1 MSARLLIDVW
11 HDVADPWSRIGINR
25 LARGIDLACAARRS
39 SSRAGHDFAGVG
51 HGEAHGSASDAAFD
65 FPEVVVEV
73 HSFLSPGSPLPEAN
87 AEAIAAVA
95 ASEEIPVAKERLLRP
110 PSQSLRRLAHRI
122 VHAVREGA
130 EDPADGARRA
140 LEAAIRLDDWFLGFD
155 NVSDSGTPADS
166 LAQAAAQ
173 PGSELRLGKGVQTGK
188 LAQADDAPP
197 NGRGQADQSALDA
210 DQGLFLRGPI
220 EPSLRG
226 PIEPSLR
233 DPIEPS
239 PRMLGRIAGLAPS
252 DLPTLERRL
261 ELGEWEAAVDRDIAD
276 AKRLRIRG
284 LPLTVVG
291 ARVMLVG
298 AQSPKVFAEAI
309 LEAAAALGE
318 GEQPPQARRFAL

>member
-11 HDVADPWSRIGINR
+11 HDVADPWSRIGLDR
-25 LARGIDLACAARRS
+25 LARGIDLARAARRS
-39 SSRAGHDFAGVG
+39 FSRAGNDFAGAG
-51 HGEAHGSASDAAFD
+51 GRDEAHGSASDAAL
-65 FPEVVVEV
+65 PEVVVEV
-73 HSFLSPGSPLPEAN
+73 HSFLSSGSPLPEAN

-110 PSQSLRRLAHRI
+110 PSQPLRRLAHRI

-166 LAQAAAQ
+166 LAQAAVQ
-173 PGSELRLGKGVQTGK
+173 TGSEFRLGKGVETGK
-188 LAQADDAPP
+188 LAQANDAPP
-197 NGRGQADQSALDA
+197 NGRGQADQSVLDA
-210 DQGLFLRGPI
+210 DQGPFLRG
-220 EPSLRG
+220 
-226 PIEPSLR
+226 
-233 DPIEPS
+233 PIEPS

>member
-11 HDVADPWSRIGINR
+11 HDVADPWSRIGLDR
-25 LARGIDLACAARRS
+25 LARGIDLARAARRS
-39 SSRAGHDFAGVG
+39 FSHAGHDFADAGRD
-51 HGEAHGSASDAAFD
+51 EAHGSASDAAL
-65 FPEVVVEV
+65 PEVVVEV
-73 HSFLSPGSPLPEAN
+73 HSFLSSGSPLPEAN

-110 PSQSLRRLAHRI
+110 PSQPLRRLAHRI

-166 LAQAAAQ
+166 LAQAAVQ
-173 PGSELRLGKGVQTGK
+173 TGSEFRLGKGVETGK

-197 NGRGQADQSALDA
+197 NGRGQADQSVLDA
-210 DQGLFLRGPI
+210 NQGPFLRGPV
-220 EPSLRG
+220 
-226 PIEPSLR
+226 
-233 DPIEPS
+233 EPS

>member
-11 HDVADPWSRIGINR
+11 HDVADPWSRIGLNR
-25 LARGIDLACAARRS
+25 LLLGIDLARAARRS

-51 HGEAHGSASDAAFD
+51 HGEAHGSASDAAL
-65 FPEVVVEV
+65 PEVVVEV

-140 LEAAIRLDDWFLGFD
+140 LEAAIHLDDWFLGFD

-166 LAQAAAQ
+166 LAQAAVQ
-173 PGSELRLGKGVQTGK
+173 TGSEFRLGKGVETGK

-197 NGRGQADQSALDA
+197 NGRGQADQSVLDA
-210 DQGLFLRGPI
+210 DQSPFLRGPV
-220 EPSLRG
+220 
-226 PIEPSLR
+226 
-233 DPIEPS
+233 EPS

-298 AQSPKVFAEAI
+298 AQSPKAFAEVI

>member
-1 MSARLLIDVW
+1 MSVRLLIDVW
-11 HDVADPWSRIGINR
+11 HDVADPWSRIGLDR
-25 LARGIDLACAARRS
+25 LARGIDLARAARRS
-39 SSRAGHDFAGVG
+39 FSRAGHDFAGAG
-51 HGEAHGSASDAAFD
+51 RGEAHGSASDAAL
-65 FPEVVVEV
+65 PEVVVEV

-95 ASEEIPVAKERLLRP
+95 ASEEIPVAKERLLRS

-166 LAQAAAQ
+166 LAQAAVQ
-173 PGSELRLGKGVQTGK
+173 TGSEFRLGKGVETGK
-188 LAQADDAPP
+188 LAQADDASP
-197 NGRGQADQSALDA
+197 NGRGQADQSVLDA
-210 DQGLFLRGPI
+210 DQGPFLRGPV
-220 EPSLRG
+220 
-226 PIEPSLR
+226 
-233 DPIEPS
+233 EPS

-261 ELGEWEAAVDRDIAD
+261 ELGEWEAPVDRDIAD

>member
-11 HDVADPWSRIGINR
+11 HDVADPWSRIGLDR
-25 LARGIDLACAARRS
+25 LARGIDLARAARRS
-39 SSRAGHDFAGVG
+39 FSHAGHDFAGAG
-51 HGEAHGSASDAAFD
+51 RDEAHGSASDAAL
-65 FPEVVVEV
+65 PEVVVEV
-73 HSFLSPGSPLPEAN
+73 HSFLSSGSPLPEAN

-110 PSQSLRRLAHRI
+110 PSRPLRRLAHRI

-155 NVSDSGTPADS
+155 NVSGSGTPADS
-166 LAQAAAQ
+166 LAQAAVQ
-173 PGSELRLGKGVQTGK
+173 TGSEFRIGKGVETGK

-197 NGRGQADQSALDA
+197 NGRGQADQSVLDA
-210 DQGLFLRGPI
+210 DQGLLEKG
-220 EPSLRG
+220 
-226 PIEPSLR
+226 
-233 DPIEPS
+233 PIEPS

>member
-11 HDVADPWSRIGINR
+11 HDVADPWSRIGLDR
-25 LARGIDLACAARRS
+25 LARGIDLARAARRS
-39 SSRAGHDFAGVG
+39 FSRAGHDFAGAG
-51 HGEAHGSASDAAFD
+51 RDEAHGSASDAAL
-65 FPEVVVEV
+65 PEVVVEV
-73 HSFLSPGSPLPEAN
+73 HSFLSSGSPLPEAN

-110 PSQSLRRLAHRI
+110 PSQPLRRLAHRI

-166 LAQAAAQ
+166 LAQAAVQ
-173 PGSELRLGKGVQTGK
+173 TGSEFRLGKGVETGK

-197 NGRGQADQSALDA
+197 NGRGQADQSVLDA
-210 DQGLFLRGPI
+210 DQGPFLRG
-220 EPSLRG
+220 
-226 PIEPSLR
+226 
-233 DPIEPS
+233 PIEPS

>member
-1 MSARLLIDVW
+1 MSACLLIDVW
-11 HDVADPWSRIGINR
+11 HDVADPWSRIGLDR
-25 LARGIDLACAARRS
+25 LARGIDLARAARRS
-39 SSRAGHDFAGVG
+39 FSRAGHDFAGAG
-51 HGEAHGSASDAAFD
+51 RDEAHGSASDAAL
-65 FPEVVVEV
+65 PEVVVEV
-73 HSFLSPGSPLPEAN
+73 HSFLSSCSPLPEAN

-110 PSQSLRRLAHRI
+110 PSQPLRRLAHRI

-166 LAQAAAQ
+166 LAQAAVQ
-173 PGSELRLGKGVQTGK
+173 TGSEFRLGKGVETGK

-197 NGRGQADQSALDA
+197 NGRGQADQSVLDA
-210 DQGLFLRGPI
+210 DQGPFLRGPV
-220 EPSLRG
+220 
-226 PIEPSLR
+226 
-233 DPIEPS
+233 EPS

>member
-11 HDVADPWSRIGINR
+11 HDVADPWSRIGLDR
-25 LARGIDLACAARRS
+25 LARGIDLARAARRS
-39 SSRAGHDFAGVG
+39 FSRAGHDFAGAG
-51 HGEAHGSASDAAFD
+51 RDEAHGSASDAAL
-65 FPEVVVEV
+65 PEVVVEV
-73 HSFLSPGSPLPEAN
+73 HSFLSSGSPLPEAN

-110 PSQSLRRLAHRI
+110 PSQPLRRLAHRI

-155 NVSDSGTPADS
+155 NVSGSGTPADS
-166 LAQAAAQ
+166 LAQAAVQ
-173 PGSELRLGKGVQTGK
+173 TGSEFRIGKGVETGK

-197 NGRGQADQSALDA
+197 NGRGQADQSVLDA
-210 DQGLFLRGPI
+210 DQGPFLRGPV
-220 EPSLRG
+220 
-226 PIEPSLR
+226 EPSLR

-239 PRMLGRIAGLAPS
+239 PRMLGRIAGLAAS

>member
-11 HDVADPWSRIGINR
+11 HDVADPWSRIGLDR
-25 LARGIDLACAARRS
+25 LARGIDLARAARRS
-39 SSRAGHDFAGVG
+39 FSRAGHDFAGAG
-51 HGEAHGSASDAAFD
+51 GRDEAHGSASDPAL
-65 FPEVVVEV
+65 PEVVVEV
-73 HSFLSPGSPLPEAN
+73 HSFLSSGSPLPEAN

-110 PSQSLRRLAHRI
+110 SSQPLRRLAHRI

-166 LAQAAAQ
+166 LAQAAVQ
-173 PGSELRLGKGVQTGK
+173 TGSEFRLGKGVETGK

-197 NGRGQADQSALDA
+197 NGRGQADQSVLDA
-210 DQGLFLRGPI
+210 DQGPFLRGPV
-220 EPSLRG
+220 
-226 PIEPSLR
+226 
-233 DPIEPS
+233 EPS

>member
-11 HDVADPWSRIGINR
+11 HDVADPWSRIGLDR
-25 LARGIDLACAARRS
+25 LARGIDLARAARRS
-39 SSRAGHDFAGVG
+39 FSRAGHDFAGAG
-51 HGEAHGSASDAAFD
+51 RDEAHGSASDAAL
-65 FPEVVVEV
+65 PEVVVEV

-95 ASEEIPVAKERLLRP
+95 ASEEIPVAKERLLRS

-166 LAQAAAQ
+166 LAQAAVQ
-173 PGSELRLGKGVQTGK
+173 TGSEFRLGKGVQTGK

-210 DQGLFLRGPI
+210 DQGLFLRGPV
-220 EPSLRG
+220 
-226 PIEPSLR
+226 
-233 DPIEPS
+233 EPS

-298 AQSPKVFAEAI
+298 AQSPKAFAEAI
-309 LEAAAALGE
+309 LEAAAAISE
-318 GEQPPQARRFAL
+318 GEQPPQARHFAL

>member
-11 HDVADPWSRIGINR
+11 HDVADPWSRIGLDR
-25 LARGIDLACAARRS
+25 LARGIDLARAAQRS
-39 SSRAGHDFAGVG
+39 FSRAGHDFAGAG
-51 HGEAHGSASDAAFD
+51 RDEAHGSASDAAL
-65 FPEVVVEV
+65 PEVVVEV

-110 PSQSLRRLAHRI
+110 PSQPLRRLAHRI

-166 LAQAAAQ
+166 LAQAAVRT
-173 PGSELRLGKGVQTGK
+173 GSEFRLGKGVETGK

-197 NGRGQADQSALDA
+197 NGRGQADQSVLDA
-210 DQGLFLRGPI
+210 DQGPFLRGPV
-220 EPSLRG
+220 
-226 PIEPSLR
+226 
-233 DPIEPS
+233 EPS

>member
-11 HDVADPWSRIGINR
+11 HDVADPWSRIGLDR
-25 LARGIDLACAARRS
+25 LARGIDLARAARRS
-39 SSRAGHDFAGVG
+39 FSRAGNDFAGAG
-51 HGEAHGSASDAAFD
+51 GRDEAHGSASDAAL
-65 FPEVVVEV
+65 PEVVVEV
-73 HSFLSPGSPLPEAN
+73 HSFLSSGSPLPEAN

-110 PSQSLRRLAHRI
+110 PSQPLRRLAHRI

-166 LAQAAAQ
+166 LAQAAVRT
-173 PGSELRLGKGVQTGK
+173 GSEFRLGKGVETGK

-197 NGRGQADQSALDA
+197 NGRGQADQSVLDA
-210 DQGLFLRGPI
+210 DQGPFLRG
-220 EPSLRG
+220 
-226 PIEPSLR
+226 
-233 DPIEPS
+233 PIEPS

>member
-11 HDVADPWSRIGINR
+11 HDVADPWSRIGLDR
-25 LARGIDLACAARRS
+25 LARGIDLARAARRS
-39 SSRAGHDFAGVG
+39 FSRAGHDFAGAG
-51 HGEAHGSASDAAFD
+51 RDEAHGSASDAAFD

-166 LAQAAAQ
+166 LAQAAVQ
-173 PGSELRLGKGVQTGK
+173 TGSEFRLGKGVQTGK

-210 DQGLFLRGPI
+210 DQGLFLRGPV
-220 EPSLRG
+220 
-226 PIEPSLR
+226 
-233 DPIEPS
+233 EPS

-298 AQSPKVFAEAI
+298 AQSPKAFAEAI
-309 LEAAAALGE
+309 LEAAAAISE
-318 GEQPPQARRFAL
+318 GDQPPQARHFAL

>member
-1 MSARLLIDVW
+1 MSVRLLIDVW
-11 HDVADPWSRIGINR
+11 HDVADPWSRIGLDR
-25 LARGIDLACAARRS
+25 LARGIDLARAARRS
-39 SSRAGHDFAGVG
+39 FSRAGHDFAGVG
-51 HGEAHGSASDAAFD
+51 HGEAHGSASDAAL
-65 FPEVVVEV
+65 PEVVVEV
-73 HSFLSPGSPLPEAN
+73 HSFLSSCNPLPEAN

-110 PSQSLRRLAHRI
+110 PSQPLRRLAHRI

-140 LEAAIRLDDWFLGFD
+140 FEAAIRLDDWFLGFD

-166 LAQAAAQ
+166 LAQAAVQ
-173 PGSELRLGKGVQTGK
+173 TGSEFRLGKGVQTGK

-210 DQGLFLRGPI
+210 DQGLLEKG
-220 EPSLRG
+220 
-226 PIEPSLR
+226 
-233 DPIEPS
+233 PIEPS

>member
-1 MSARLLIDVW
+1 MSVRLLIDVW
-11 HDVADPWSRIGINR
+11 HDVADPWSRIGLDR
-25 LARGIDLACAARRS
+25 LARGIDLARAARRS
-39 SSRAGHDFAGVG
+39 FSRAGHDFAGAG
-51 HGEAHGSASDAAFD
+51 RDEAHGSASDAAFD

-166 LAQAAAQ
+166 LAQAAVQ
-173 PGSELRLGKGVQTGK
+173 TGSEFRLGKGVQTGK

-210 DQGLFLRGPI
+210 DQGLFLRGPV
-220 EPSLRG
+220 
-226 PIEPSLR
+226 
-233 DPIEPS
+233 EPS

-298 AQSPKVFAEAI
+298 AQSPKAFAEAI
-309 LEAAAALGE
+309 LEAAAAISE
-318 GEQPPQARRFAL
+318 GDQPPQARHFAL

>member
-11 HDVADPWSRIGINR
+11 HDVADPWSRIGLDR
-25 LARGIDLACAARRS
+25 LARGIDLARAARRS
-39 SSRAGHDFAGVG
+39 FSRAGHDFAGAG
-51 HGEAHGSASDAAFD
+51 RDEAHGSASDAAL
-65 FPEVVVEV
+65 PEVVVEV
-73 HSFLSPGSPLPEAN
+73 HSFLSSCSPLPEAN

-110 PSQSLRRLAHRI
+110 PSQPLRRLAHRI

-166 LAQAAAQ
+166 LAQAAVQ
-173 PGSELRLGKGVQTGK
+173 TGSEFRLGKGVETGK

-197 NGRGQADQSALDA
+197 NGRGQADQSVLDA
-210 DQGLFLRGPI
+210 DQGPFLRGPV
-220 EPSLRG
+220 
-226 PIEPSLR
+226 
-233 DPIEPS
+233 EPS

>member
-11 HDVADPWSRIGINR
+11 HDVADAWSRIGLDR
-25 LARGIDLACAARRS
+25 LARGIDLARAARRS
-39 SSRAGHDFAGVG
+39 FSRAGHDFAGAG
-51 HGEAHGSASDAAFD
+51 GRDEAHGSASDAAL
-65 FPEVVVEV
+65 PEVVVEV
-73 HSFLSPGSPLPEAN
+73 HSFLSSGSPLPEAN

-110 PSQSLRRLAHRI
+110 PSQPLRRLAHRI

-166 LAQAAAQ
+166 LAQAAVQ
-173 PGSELRLGKGVQTGK
+173 TGSEFRLGKGVEPGN

-197 NGRGQADQSALDA
+197 NGRGQADQSVLDA
-210 DQGLFLRGPI
+210 DQGPF
-220 EPSLRG
+220 
-226 PIEPSLR
+226 LR

>member
-11 HDVADPWSRIGINR
+11 HDVADPWSRIGLDR
-25 LARGIDLACAARRS
+25 LARGIDLARAARRS
-39 SSRAGHDFAGVG
+39 FSRAGHDFAGAG
-51 HGEAHGSASDAAFD
+51 RDEAHGSASDAAL
-65 FPEVVVEV
+65 PEVVVEV
-73 HSFLSPGSPLPEAN
+73 HSFLSSGSPLPEAN

-110 PSQSLRRLAHRI
+110 PSQPLRRLAHRI

-166 LAQAAAQ
+166 LAQAAVQ
-173 PGSELRLGKGVQTGK
+173 TGSEFRLGKGVETGK

-197 NGRGQADQSALDA
+197 NGRGQADQSVLDA
-210 DQGLFLRGPI
+210 DQGPFLRGPV
-220 EPSLRG
+220 
-226 PIEPSLR
+226 
-233 DPIEPS
+233 EPS

>member
-51 HGEAHGSASDAAFD
+51 HGEAHGSASDAAL
-65 FPEVVVEV
+65 PEVVVEV
-73 HSFLSPGSPLPEAN
+73 HSFLSSGSPLPEAN

-110 PSQSLRRLAHRI
+110 PSQPLRRLAHRI

-166 LAQAAAQ
+166 LAQAAVQ
-173 PGSELRLGKGVQTGK
+173 TGSEFRLGKGVETGK
-188 LAQADDAPP
+188 PAQADDAPP
-197 NGRGQADQSALDA
+197 NGRGQADQSVLDA
-210 DQGLFLRGPI
+210 DQGPFLRGPV
-220 EPSLRG
+220 
-226 PIEPSLR
+226 
-233 DPIEPS
+233 EPS
-239 PRMLGRIAGLAPS
+239 PRMLGRIAGFAPS

-298 AQSPKVFAEAI
+298 AQSPKVFAEAV
-309 LEAAAALGE
+309 LEAAAAISE

>member
-11 HDVADPWSRIGINR
+11 HDVADPWSRIGLDR
-25 LARGIDLACAARRS
+25 LARGIDLARAARRS
-39 SSRAGHDFAGVG
+39 FSRAGHDFAGAG
-51 HGEAHGSASDAAFD
+51 RDEAHGSASDAALD
-65 FPEVVVEV
+65 STEVVVEV
-73 HSFLSPGSPLPEAN
+73 HSFLSSGSPLPEAN

-110 PSQSLRRLAHRI
+110 PSQPLRRLAHRI

-130 EDPADGARRA
+130 EDPSDGARRA

-166 LAQAAAQ
+166 LAQAAVRT
-173 PGSELRLGKGVQTGK
+173 GSEFRLGKGVETGK

-197 NGRGQADQSALDA
+197 NGRGQADQSVLDA
-210 DQGLFLRGPI
+210 DQGPFLRGPV
-220 EPSLRG
+220 
-226 PIEPSLR
+226 
-233 DPIEPS
+233 EPS

-261 ELGEWEAAVDRDIAD
+261 ELGEWEAAIDRDIAD

>member
-11 HDVADPWSRIGINR
+11 HDVADPWSRIGLDR
-25 LARGIDLACAARRS
+25 LARGIDLARAARRS
-39 SSRAGHDFAGVG
+39 FSRAGHDFAGAG
-51 HGEAHGSASDAAFD
+51 GRDEAHGSASDAAL
-65 FPEVVVEV
+65 PEVVVEV
-73 HSFLSPGSPLPEAN
+73 HSFLSSGSPLPEAN

-110 PSQSLRRLAHRI
+110 PSQPLRRLAHRI

-166 LAQAAAQ
+166 LAQAAVQ
-173 PGSELRLGKGVQTGK
+173 TGSEFRLGKGVEPGK

-197 NGRGQADQSALDA
+197 NGRGQADQSVLDA
-210 DQGLFLRGPI
+210 DQGPF
-220 EPSLRG
+220 
-226 PIEPSLR
+226 LR

-291 ARVMLVG
+291 ARAMLVG
-298 AQSPKVFAEAI
+298 AQSPEVFAEAM
-309 LEAAAALGE
+309 LKAAAALSDSE
-318 GEQPPQARRFAL
+318 HPPQARRFSL

>member
-11 HDVADPWSRIGINR
+11 HDVADPWSRIGLDR
-25 LARGIDLACAARRS
+25 LARGIDLARAARRS
-39 SSRAGHDFAGVG
+39 FSRAGHDFAGAG
-51 HGEAHGSASDAAFD
+51 RDEAHGSASDAAL
-65 FPEVVVEV
+65 PEVVVEV
-73 HSFLSPGSPLPEAN
+73 HSFLSSGSLLPEAN

-110 PSQSLRRLAHRI
+110 PSQPLRRLAHRI

-155 NVSDSGTPADS
+155 NVSDSRTPADS
-166 LAQAAAQ
+166 LAQAAVQ
-173 PGSELRLGKGVQTGK
+173 TGSEFRLGKGVETGK

-197 NGRGQADQSALDA
+197 NGRGQADQSVLDA
-210 DQGLFLRGPI
+210 DQGPFLRGPV
-220 EPSLRG
+220 
-226 PIEPSLR
+226 
-233 DPIEPS
+233 EPS

>member
-1 MSARLLIDVW
+1 ML
-11 HDVADPWSRIGINR
+11 
-25 LARGIDLACAARRS
+25 GIDLARAARRS
-39 SSRAGHDFAGVG
+39 FSRAGHDFAGAG
-51 HGEAHGSASDAAFD
+51 RDEAHGSASDAAL
-65 FPEVVVEV
+65 PEVVVEV
-73 HSFLSPGSPLPEAN
+73 HSFLSSCSPLPEAN

-110 PSQSLRRLAHRI
+110 PSQPLRRLAHRI

-166 LAQAAAQ
+166 LAQAAVQ
-173 PGSELRLGKGVQTGK
+173 TGSEFRLGKGVETGK
-188 LAQADDAPP
+188 LAQADDTPP
-197 NGRGQADQSALDA
+197 NGRGQADQSVLDA
-210 DQGLFLRGPI
+210 DQGPFLRGPV
-220 EPSLRG
+220 
-226 PIEPSLR
+226 
-233 DPIEPS
+233 EPS

-298 AQSPKVFAEAI
+298 AQSPKVFTEAI

>member
-11 HDVADPWSRIGINR
+11 HDVADPWSRIGLDR
-25 LARGIDLACAARRS
+25 LARGIDLARAARRS
-39 SSRAGHDFAGVG
+39 FSRAGHDFAGAG

-73 HSFLSPGSPLPEAN
+73 HSFLSPGSPLPEEN

-122 VHAVREGA
+122 VHAVREGT

-166 LAQAAAQ
+166 LAQAAVQ
-173 PGSELRLGKGVQTGK
+173 TGSEFRLGKGVETGK

-197 NGRGQADQSALDA
+197 NGRGQADQSVLDA
-210 DQGLFLRGPI
+210 DQSPFLRGPV
-220 EPSLRG
+220 
-226 PIEPSLR
+226 
-233 DPIEPS
+233 EPS

-298 AQSPKVFAEAI
+298 AQSPKAFAEAI
-309 LEAAAALGE
+309 LEVAAAISE
-318 GEQPPQARRFAL
+318 GEQPPQARHFAL

>member
-1 MSARLLIDVW
+1 MSACLLIDVW
-11 HDVADPWSRIGINR
+11 HDVADPWSRIGLDR
-25 LARGIDLACAARRS
+25 LARGIDLARAARRS
-39 SSRAGHDFAGVG
+39 FSRAGHDFAGAG
-51 HGEAHGSASDAAFD
+51 RDEAHGSACDAAL
-65 FPEVVVEV
+65 PEVVIEV
-73 HSFLSPGSPLPEAN
+73 HSFLSSGSPLPEAN

-110 PSQSLRRLAHRI
+110 PSQPLRRLAHRI
-122 VHAVREGA
+122 VRAVREGA

-166 LAQAAAQ
+166 LAQAAVQ
-173 PGSELRLGKGVQTGK
+173 TGSEFRIGKGVETGK

-197 NGRGQADQSALDA
+197 NGGGQADQSVLDA
-210 DQGLFLRGPI
+210 DQGPFLRG
-220 EPSLRG
+220 
-226 PIEPSLR
+226 
-233 DPIEPS
+233 PIEPS

>member
-11 HDVADPWSRIGINR
+11 HDVADPWSRIGLDR
-25 LARGIDLACAARRS
+25 LARGIDLARAAQRS
-39 SSRAGHDFAGVG
+39 FSRAGHDFAGAG
-51 HGEAHGSASDAAFD
+51 RDEAHGSASDAAL
-65 FPEVVVEV
+65 PEVVVEV
-73 HSFLSPGSPLPEAN
+73 HSFLSSGSPLPEAN

-110 PSQSLRRLAHRI
+110 PSQPLRRLAHRI

-155 NVSDSGTPADS
+155 NVSDSGIPAGS
-166 LAQAAAQ
+166 LAQAAVQ
-173 PGSELRLGKGVQTGK
+173 TGSEFRLGKGVEPGK

-197 NGRGQADQSALDA
+197 NGRGQADQSVLDA
-210 DQGLFLRGPI
+210 DQGPFLRGPV
-220 EPSLRG
+220 
-226 PIEPSLR
+226 
-233 DPIEPS
+233 EPS

>member
-11 HDVADPWSRIGINR
+11 HDVADPWSRIGLDR
-25 LARGIDLACAARRS
+25 LARGIDLARAARRS
-39 SSRAGHDFAGVG
+39 FSRAGHDFAGAG
-51 HGEAHGSASDAAFD
+51 RDEAHGSASDAAL
-65 FPEVVVEV
+65 PEVVVEV

-166 LAQAAAQ
+166 LAQAAVQ
-173 PGSELRLGKGVQTGK
+173 TGSEFRLGKGVQTGK

-210 DQGLFLRGPI
+210 DQGLFLRGPV
-220 EPSLRG
+220 
-226 PIEPSLR
+226 
-233 DPIEPS
+233 EPS

-284 LPLTVVG
+284 LPLTVVS

-298 AQSPKVFAEAI
+298 AQSPKAFAEAI
-309 LEAAAALGE
+309 LEAAAAISE
-318 GEQPPQARRFAL
+318 GEQPPQARHFAL

>member
-1 MSARLLIDVW
+1 VSVRLLIDVW
-11 HDVADPWSRIGINR
+11 HDVADPWSRIGLDR
-25 LARGIDLACAARRS
+25 LARGIDLARAARRS
-39 SSRAGHDFAGVG
+39 FSRAGHDFAGAG
-51 HGEAHGSASDAAFD
+51 RDEAHGSASDAAFD

-166 LAQAAAQ
+166 LAQAAVQ
-173 PGSELRLGKGVQTGK
+173 TGSEFRLGKGVQTGK

-210 DQGLFLRGPI
+210 DQGLFLRGPV
-220 EPSLRG
+220 
-226 PIEPSLR
+226 
-233 DPIEPS
+233 EPS

-298 AQSPKVFAEAI
+298 AQSPKAFAEAI
-309 LEAAAALGE
+309 LEAAAAISE
-318 GEQPPQARRFAL
+318 GDQPPQARHFAL

>member
-11 HDVADPWSRIGINR
+11 HDVADPWSRIGLDR
-25 LARGIDLACAARRS
+25 LARGIDLARAARRS
-39 SSRAGHDFAGVG
+39 FSHAGHDFAGAG
-51 HGEAHGSASDAAFD
+51 RDEAHGSASDAAL
-65 FPEVVVEV
+65 PEVVVEV
-73 HSFLSPGSPLPEAN
+73 HSFLSSGSPLPEAN

-110 PSQSLRRLAHRI
+110 PSQPLRRLAHRI

-166 LAQAAAQ
+166 LAQAAVRT
-173 PGSELRLGKGVQTGK
+173 GSEFRLGKGVETGK

-197 NGRGQADQSALDA
+197 NDRGQADQSVLDA
-210 DQGLFLRGPI
+210 DQGPFLRG
-220 EPSLRG
+220 
-226 PIEPSLR
+226 
-233 DPIEPS
+233 PIEPS

>member
-11 HDVADPWSRIGINR
+11 HDVADPWSRIGLDR
-25 LARGIDLACAARRS
+25 LARGIDLARAARRS
-39 SSRAGHDFAGVG
+39 FSRAGHDFAGAG
-51 HGEAHGSASDAAFD
+51 RDEAHGSASDAAL
-65 FPEVVVEV
+65 PEVVVEV
-73 HSFLSPGSPLPEAN
+73 HSFLSSGSPLPEAN

-166 LAQAAAQ
+166 LAQAAVQ
-173 PGSELRLGKGVQTGK
+173 TGSEFRLGKGVETGK

-210 DQGLFLRGPI
+210 DQGLFLRGPV
-220 EPSLRG
+220 
-226 PIEPSLR
+226 
-233 DPIEPS
+233 EPS

>member
-11 HDVADPWSRIGINR
+11 HDVADPWSRIGLDR
-25 LARGIDLACAARRS
+25 LLLGIDLACAARRS
-39 SSRAGHDFAGVG
+39 SSRAGHDFAGAG
-51 HGEAHGSASDAAFD
+51 RDEAHGSASDAAL
-65 FPEVVVEV
+65 PEVVVEV
-73 HSFLSPGSPLPEAN
+73 HSFLSSGSPLPEAN

-110 PSQSLRRLAHRI
+110 PSQPLRRLAHRI

-155 NVSDSGTPADS
+155 NVSDFGTPADS
-166 LAQAAAQ
+166 LAQAAVQ
-173 PGSELRLGKGVQTGK
+173 TGSEFRLGKGVEPGK

-197 NGRGQADQSALDA
+197 NGRGQADQSVLDA
-210 DQGLFLRGPI
+210 DQGPFLRG
-220 EPSLRG
+220 
-226 PIEPSLR
+226 
-233 DPIEPS
+233 PIEPS

>member
-11 HDVADPWSRIGINR
+11 HDVADPWSRIGLDR
-25 LARGIDLACAARRS
+25 LARGIDLARAARRS
-39 SSRAGHDFAGVG
+39 FSRAGHDFAGAG
-51 HGEAHGSASDAAFD
+51 RDEAHGSASDAAFD

-140 LEAAIRLDDWFLGFD
+140 LEAAIGLDDWFLGFD

-166 LAQAAAQ
+166 LAQAAVQ
-173 PGSELRLGKGVQTGK
+173 TGSEFRLGKGVQTGK

-210 DQGLFLRGPI
+210 DQGLFLRGPV
-220 EPSLRG
+220 
-226 PIEPSLR
+226 
-233 DPIEPS
+233 EPS

-261 ELGEWEAAVDRDIAD
+261 ERGEWEAAVDRDIAD

-309 LEAAAALGE
+309 LEAAAAISE
-318 GEQPPQARRFAL
+318 GEQPPQARHFAL